1 MSARSPMKPCP
12 YCGKPIH
19 AVALKCRYCGEW
31 MPEGFADAPDTPP
44 PATSTLAPATQPVA
58 IAQLGQRGIAWFVD
72 LIVITLIAMIPAS
85 YFLPAEGE
93 PSFEEITEN
102 GGVLAVMLGVYILY
116 PWLMEARWGA
126 TVGKLVVG
134 LRVVNLDG
142 TPVGIVGALVRS
154 LLRLL
159 DGMFVGVVGALA
171 IQLSPSR
178 QRIGDRLARTLV
190 VHKSAVVS
198 RSSIR
203 R

>member
-12 YCGKPIH
+12 FCGKPIH
-19 AVALKCRYCGEW
+19 AVALKCRHCGEW
-31 MPEGFADAPDTPP
+31 MPEGFADEPAPPL
-44 PATSTLAPATQPVA
+44 PAAPPVA
-58 IAQLGQRGIAWFVD
+58 LAQLGQRGIAWFID
-72 LIVITLIAMIPAS
+72 LFVITLVASIPAS

-102 GGVLAVMLGVYILY
+102 GGVLAVMLAVYILY

-142 TPVGIVGALVRS
+142 TPVGVVPALVRS
-154 LLRLL
+154 LVRLV
-159 DGMFVGVVGALA
+159 DGMFAGVVGALA
-171 IQLSPSR
+171 IQLSGSR
-178 QRIGDRLARTLV
+178 QRLGDRAARTLV

-198 RSSIR
+198 RETLR
-203 R
+203 Q